1 MASYWLFTVIFVG
14 IFALAARTLLLL
26 GKDIASNGN
35 GPMGTEKGK
44 AVIAAEKRA
53 VAPSTMPKL
62 EAGGRIL
69 PSHRVSL
76 MSQ

>member
-35 GPMGTEKGK
+35 GPMGTDEGKAAIAVEKGS
-44 AVIAAEKRA
+44 AASMILKPEA
-53 VAPSTMPKL
+53 GVEDSALAPS
-62 EAGGRIL
+62 
-69 PSHRVSL
+69 
-76 MSQ
+76 